1 VTPTIADTGI
11 SLRSTAEVPDQA
23 LGMPVR
29 FLAALDRGPLA
40 LDAGMGTRLCA
51 RGLDLRRD
59 DPCLWNLDRPEEVLD
74 VHRRDAAAGGRVLF
88 TNTFGANRAWL
99 MRHGRRGDMEPINR
113 AGVGLARLAA
123 GPSGFV
129 AGDIGPSTGDDPGA
143 AGEQAAVLLD
153 SGVDALVFETF
164 RLETA
169 LAALREARMRIAT
182 RPVPLIASLWQWPDD
197 AEDAARRLLD
207 AGAAVIGLNCRP
219 AIGATASLARRLAR
233 AVACPLLIKPGI
245 AASDLECDS
254 TPAAFAAAV
263 PVLVEHN
270 VRLIGGCCGTTEAH
284 VAALASACDR
294 YRCPEN
300 GPTKGAAP

>member
-1 VTPTIADTGI
+1 MTP
-11 SLRSTAEVPDQA
+11 RSTAEVPGRA
-23 LGMPVR
+23 LEMPDR
-29 FLAALDRGPLA
+29 FLAALDRGPLVV
-40 LDAGMGTRLCA
+40 DAGMGTRLCA
-51 RGLDLRRD
+51 RGLDLRRG
-59 DPCLWNLDRPEEVLD
+59 DPCLWNLDGPEEVLD
-74 VHRRDAAAGGRVLF
+74 IHRRDAAAGGRVFF

-99 MRHGRRGDMEPINR
+99 TRYGRRGDMEPINR

-164 RLETA
+164 RIETA
-169 LAALREARMRIAT
+169 LAALREARLQIGT
-182 RPVPLIASLWQWPDD
+182 LPIPLIASLWQWPED

-219 AIGATASLARRLAR
+219 AIGAAASLARRLAA
-233 AVACPLLIKPGI
+233 AVACPLLVKPGI
-245 AASDLECDS
+245 DASDPECDS
-254 TPAAFAAAV
+254 TPAAFTAAV

-300 GPTKGAAP
+300 GPTRGAAP